1 MANVGTSAIK
11 LIDSDGDSLDDGDGL
26 KVGQSVGVSTFT
38 SYNQFAAPTT
48 VGALSAS
55 TETIT
60 GCKEIIIQADHD
72 NSGFVMVGSSGTS
85 ATSTQ
90 KGLKLYAG
98 DMLTLNVSSTAN
110 VYIDG
115 SDGSQNLNV
124 SILK

>member
-72 NSGFVMVGSSGTS
+72 NSGFVMVGSSGAS